1 MEEEINKIK
10 EMISFDGFKNVFF
23 IFTRF
28 CESNREAYER
38 TEEEY
43 MRRYSA
49 GTKYASYDSFRK
61 IKNRNLK
68 SN

>member
-1 MEEEINKIK
+1 MEKEIAEIT
-10 EMISFDGFKNVFF
+10 EMISFEGFKNVFF
-23 IFTRF
+23 IYTRY
-28 CESNREAYER
+28 CESNREAYEK
-38 TEEEY
+38 TEKEY
-43 MRRYSA
+43 LRRYSA